1 MGNAKPSPTTK
12 EGYSAPD
19 ARVAFER
26 HVVDS
31 LARIEIML
39 HRLTDDQANA
49 LVTLDWIRER
59 LAWGGVSDRAA
70 YQRLRLKGVHPKTGT
85 AYRRGDVETAYK
97 LGANQGEWG

>member
-1 MGNAKPSPTTK
+1 MGNAKPNPPTE
-12 EGYSAPD
+12 EGYSIPESRA
-19 ARVAFER
+19 ALER
-26 HVVDS
+26 HVVDT

-59 LAWGGVSDRAA
+59 LAWDGVGDDAA
-70 YQRLRLKGVHPKTGT
+70 YKRLYRKGVYPKTGT
-85 AYRRGDVETAYK
+85 AYRRGDVEKAYK